1 MMAVRR
7 RVGLGLAVLGAAALA
22 SSGAAVAQT
31 RPTINAAPNPT
42 TSGDPMV
49 IFGRAPAGA
58 KVVLWHRINPAPRF
72 TPIQRTTASPQGTYE
87 FPRADGVVTTNR
99 NWFVVV
105 DRRRSRIVHER
116 VFALLTID
124 GPSSP
129 NLVTGQPVTF
139 SGQVS
144 PDHAGQRVFLQR
156 QNADS
161 GRDWHTIDRGRIG
174 SGGQYTI
181 LHRFVVAGD
190 ANIRVLFRG
199 DRRNIRGTSDT
210 LSYEISQK
218 QNPNV
223 SINSSANPLDEG
235 QSTTI
240 SGVVAGATSPQPVT
254 LLARTARQRN
264 FAPVAS
270 GMTDASGNY
279 SFPQTPV
286 VNTFYMVQAKPK
298 HSAVLYQ
305 GVRDV
310 VTAGVDKTNVV
321 AGTTVTFTGSVSPD
335 RTGHVVYLQKSNPSG
350 TGWHTIQQRNIQ
362 PGSTFT
368 FTQRVT
374 VPGVKQFRVVVP
386 GGPVNQRG
394 VSQTLTVTVTPNSS
408 PLT

>member
-22 SSGAAVAQT
+22 SSGVAVAQG
-31 RPTINAAPNPT
+31 RPTITAAPNPT

-105 DRRRSRIVHER
+105 NGRRSRIVHER
-116 VFALLTID
+116 VFALLTIN
-124 GPSSP
+124 GPSNP
-129 NLVTGQPVTF
+129 NLVTGVPITF

-144 PDHAGQRVFLQR
+144 PNHAGQRVFLQR

-174 SGGQYTI
+174 FGGQYAI
-181 LHRFVVAGD
+181 VHRFVVAGD
-190 ANIRVLFRG
+190 ANIRVLFQG
-199 DRRNIRGTSDT
+199 DRRNIRSASDT

-223 SINSSANPLDEG
+223 SINSSANPIDEG

-240 SGVVAGATSPQPVT
+240 SGVVAGVTSPQPVT

-298 HSAVLYQ
+298 HSAVLYE

-310 VTAGVDKTNVV
+310 VTASVDQTNVV
-321 AGTTVTFTGSVSPD
+321 AGTTLTFTGSVSPD
-335 RTGHVVYLQKSNPSG
+335 KNGHVIYLQKSNPSG
-350 TGWHTIQQRNIQ
+350 NGWHTIQQRNVQ
-362 PGSTFT
+362 AGSTFT
-368 FTQRVT
+368 LTHRVT
-374 VPGVKQFRVVVP
+374 APGVKQFRVVIP

-394 VSQTLTVTVTPNSS
+394 VSQALTVTVTPNSS